1 MDNERLL
8 QLALLADAA
17 EEAKA
22 LTRPTDRESCE
33 TEKVAQEVEAYLARI
48 TMLFIDRG
56 CREFGYTNF
65 MLRQLRNPMLVYA
78 DGQPKR
84 IGGPL
89 ADGVLHRAFGRM
101 ACWVRLTH
109 EVVRAE
115 YPNFSIFTSFSVFH
129 LPDDLPENPAGQMSG
144 AVAEKLKRLAKFFHV
159 NEPSLMKQF
168 VDVQALAG
176 RYKTMKGAT
185 SREAWRLAIEHVG
198 DMQSNLHPIKSLLP
212 PLHAWL
218 GWSCSTSG
226 VEQNFSCLSLLSDC
240 QGLCDSRVR
249 DVLMLVTHKGSTKDM
264 ETVVRK
270 ARLIWSKHF
279 GVSRRANEDQ
289 IRYRK
294 AGPVQTHRNNTQTEA
309 SWLRERR
316 RQVAE
321 ACRRRRRRDSFEAA
335 RPRVD
340 AISGPLWTPRMQK
353 EATFQQG
360 KRLKRLII
368 AHKNGMTLDG
378 DVGNEDDFQAK
389 LRKIEQNMRKNLRD
403 HERKHELRTQ
413 VKIIKRPQFQRPR
426 GVVFLDKFIS
436 RQDLPACRRALSA
449 GARVSSNR
457 ARAGVFI
464 VADIASPGQRVRW
477 HLAIRGGAVMDP
489 AWLKS
494 QGRGGFMLKY
504 KAATQV
510 PRKVWVS
517 AWAERR
523 EELFHI
529 LARAAAARGS
539 KWSLLQMS
547 EAEILPAIARRNNTR
562 PIHILLTP
570 GDKERVQATSA
581 QISRG
586 GHTLCTLNPRSNS
599 WSP

>member
-1 MDNERLL
+1 FLRFVDNERLL

-22 LTRPTDRESCE
+22 LTRLTDRESCE

-129 LPDDLPENPAGQMSG
+129 LPDDLPENPAGQLSG

-176 RYKTMKGAT
+176 RYKTM
-185 SREAWRLAIEHVG
+185 
-198 DMQSNLHPIKSLLP
+198 
-212 PLHAWL
+212 
-218 GWSCSTSG
+218 
-226 VEQNFSCLSLLSDC
+226 
-240 QGLCDSRVR
+240 
-249 DVLMLVTHKGSTKDM
+249 KGSTKDM

-316 RQVAE
+316 QQVAE
-321 ACRRRRRRDSFEAA
+321 ACRRWRRRDSFEAA

-517 AWAERR
+517 AAWAERH

-529 LARAAAARGS
+529 LGRAAAARGS

-570 GDKERVQATSA
+570 GDK
-581 QISRG
+581 
-586 GHTLCTLNPRSNS
+586 
-599 WSP
+599 